1 MKVLMINGSPNKHG
15 CTYTALHEIEEV
27 LNKHEIDTEIV
38 YLGKDAIAG
47 CVDCGSCF
55 KTGKCAF
62 NDKVNEIIAL
72 IDTIDAI
79 IVGSPVYF
87 SSASGQITAFLD
99 RLFLTAGKNRLSGK
113 LGASIVSCRRGGA
126 TATFDQLNKYFAE
139 SNMPIIT
146 SNYWNQVHGSSPEDV
161 LKDKEGLQTLRALGE
176 NMVWLLK
183 CIKAGEMAGV
193 PRPSHEP
200 KIFTNFIR

>member
-1 MKVLMINGSPNKHG
+1 MINGSPHKHG
-15 CTYTALHEIEEV
+15 CTYTALHEIEVV
-27 LNKHEIDTEIV
+27 LNRHEIDTEIV
-38 YLGKDAIAG
+38 YLGKEAIPG
-47 CVDCGSCF
+47 CIDCGTCF
-55 KTGKCAF
+55 KTGRCMF

-79 IVGSPVYF
+79 IIGSPVYF

-99 RLFLTAGKNRLSGK
+99 RLFLTAGKTRLSGK

-146 SNYWNQVHGSSPEDV
+146 SNYWNQVHGSSAEDV
-161 LKDKEGLQTLRALGE
+161 LKDVEGLQTLRNLGE

-183 CIKAGEMAGV
+183 CIKAGEKAGV
-193 PRPSHEP
+193 PRPAHEP

>member
-38 YLGKDAIAG
+38 YLGKDPIAG

-55 KTGKCAF
+55 KTGKCVF

-87 SSASGQITAFLD
+87 SSASGAD
-99 RLFLTAGKNRLSGK
+99 HCLSGQAVFNGGEK
-113 LGASIVSCRRGGA
+113 QIIRKTWCCDCFLPQRRG
-126 TATFDQLNKYFAE
+126 
-139 SNMPIIT
+139 
-146 SNYWNQVHGSSPEDV
+146 HGN
-161 LKDKEGLQTLRALGE
+161 LRPVE
-176 NMVWLLK
+176 
-183 CIKAGEMAGV
+183 
-193 PRPSHEP
+193 
-200 KIFTNFIR
+200 